1 MDKVLMFAAVFTM
14 VGLRGFQQKVVAAT
28 QYPMMGIVGGMI
40 YLAEGSAV
48 IMVSKGGYWNV
59 AIGAIGAS
67 TGVMMAVYFYN
78 RYFSNLFKKKDEP
91 MSLLTDADRDPQA
104 NVLAPLVAERIVVI
118 APSMR
123 HVKALQNLLFDKL
136 DQRPAV
142 KLADLTL
149 ETDKGLLVF
158 AEQKDPFKPVPK
170 PVDGFNTKRLRF
182 LTQEGTLEL
191 GGLTFRDSF
200 FTADTI
206 VLDDDRCAPLR
217 DQTGWK
223 WGDKDHG
230 ITSEDLLSHYPE
242 EFEKL
247 D

>member
-1 MDKVLMFAAVFTM
+1 
-14 VGLRGFQQKVVAAT
+14 
-28 QYPMMGIVGGMI
+28 
-40 YLAEGSAV
+40 
-48 IMVSKGGYWNV
+48 
-59 AIGAIGAS
+59 
-67 TGVMMAVYFYN
+67 
-78 RYFSNLFKKKDEP
+78 
-91 MSLLTDADRDPQA
+91 MSLLTNADRDPEAQ
-104 NVLAPLVAERIVVI
+104 VLAPLVADRIVVI

-142 KLADLTL
+142 KLTDLTL

-158 AEQKDPFKPVPK
+158 AEQKDPFKPVLK
-170 PVDGFNTKRLRF
+170 PADGFNTKRLRF
-182 LTQEGTLEL
+182 LAQEGTLEL

-200 FTADTI
+200 FTSDTI

-230 ITSEDLLSHYPE
+230 ILSDDLLSHYAE